1 MSTKV
6 PQNNTDHEIDL
17 FLISKSIGRFFDR
30 INTAIFRSIQF
41 LIRNWI
47 IVVTLLLFGFGLG
60 WYFDSSKKSFQN
72 QIVVSPNFGSVDY
85 LYSKI
90 DLIDS
95 KINAG
100 DTIFLK
106 NVVGISHP
114 KAIKKI
120 EIKPISDAFKFV
132 EDREPN
138 FELIKLMADEGDI
151 NKILIDNVVSKN
163 YTYHTISFIS
173 TELVNEK
180 DFIEPLLKYLNSSEY
195 FDSAQKIGYNS
206 MKQQIAQNDTIIAQ
220 IDNVLSGFSNTVK
233 NTNKNDKL
241 VYYNEN
247 TQLNDLIKTKQYLV
261 VEQGRNRLKLLSFDK
276 TIKEINSTLNIK
288 NTKSLNGKLKFI
300 FPVLFLFLFLFL
312 NFLFKFYK
320 KQLLKEKLIEP

>member
-72 QIVVSPNFGSVDY
+72 EIVVSPNFGSVDY

-132 EDREPN
+132 EDREQN

-151 NKILIDNVVSKN
+151 NKILIDNVV
-163 YTYHTISFIS
+163 
-173 TELVNEK
+173 
-180 DFIEPLLKYLNSSEY
+180 
-195 FDSAQKIGYNS
+195 
-206 MKQQIAQNDTIIAQ
+206 
-220 IDNVLSGFSNTVK
+220 
-233 NTNKNDKL
+233 
-241 VYYNEN
+241 
-247 TQLNDLIKTKQYLV
+247 
-261 VEQGRNRLKLLSFDK
+261 
-276 TIKEINSTLNIK
+276 
-288 NTKSLNGKLKFI
+288 
-300 FPVLFLFLFLFL
+300 
-312 NFLFKFYK
+312 
-320 KQLLKEKLIEP
+320 